1 MSGDVM
7 LHVKQTLDAEQ
18 RRSLL
23 AYLNDRLGTARDA
36 HDSVKPHLLFV
47 SIDPAKAPPHAVLD
61 AVRQRGYDAR
71 LVDL

>member
-18 RRSLL
+18 RRSLV
-23 AYLNDRLGTARDA
+23 AYLDDRLGIGWDA
-36 HDSVKPHLLFV
+36 HDSIKPHLLFV
-47 SIDPAKAPPHAVLD
+47 STDPEKAPPHAVLD
-61 AVRQRGYDAR
+61 AVRQCGYDAR